1 MFCSYRGAVSVSKRL
16 MPLSTAS
23 TASMN
28 CLYTYSNACALA
40 TVLAADGI
48 YFAAHARM
56 QMLGMGQHTMQRGVH
71 CAAKRCYPVHG
82 HGGTQRHVQR

>member
-1 MFCSYRGAVSVSKRL
+1 

-28 CLYTYSNACALA
+28 CLYTYSKACALA
-40 TVLAADGI
+40 AVLAADVND
-48 YFAAHARM
+48 FAVRARV
-56 QMLGMGQHTMQRGVH
+56 QTLGMGQHTMQRGVH

-82 HGGTQRHVQR
+82 HGGTQRHVQH